1 MKLCRRKSEKRADR
15 VIHPYM
21 VRRKIGGTGGQGRP
35 PLHGAAENRR
45 NGRTELSA
53 PTRYGGKS
61 EERADRGVRP
71 YGCGGKSEKR
81 ADRGVRPY
89 GCSGKSEERA
99 DRVVRPYKVQ
109 KKIAEAGGRGR
120 PPLRGAVRGSL
131 RKIHEY
137 SLVYT
142 AKVWYSETQQWR
154 SILVGPTGIG
164 EGPKNP
170 LKGISMKPVVSA
182 SYAQSG
188 VDAGGRHFLPAAD
201 GPVPM
206 AWEART
212 RPLWRPDIVQR
223 RTPFVVSDLCTVP
236 D

>member
-21 VRRKIGGTGGQGRP
+21 VRRKIGGTGGQSRP

-45 NGRTELSA
+45 NGRTGASA
-53 PTRYGGKS
+53 PTWCGGKS
-61 EERADRGVRP
+61 EKRADRVVRP

-89 GCSGKSEERA
+89 GCGGKSEERA